1 MHLFLSLLHCTSQTR
16 LSVRGALSRHGSQ
29 LDSSRLK
36 EEPRWAYASTY
47 RRQKSLLLRC
57 FRCNSEGS
65 PVHES
70 RRREGWERRGTRHA
84 GGKGK
89 EEEREQIGGSI
100 WILPFNTHPRPLAR
114 FITASRALAPAKN
127 FNRKIMSHL
136 IARTWFT
143 VDWRPDF

>member
-1 MHLFLSLLHCTSQTR
+1 MSLRVNLQAAKVAAPSLLPLQVAT
-16 LSVRGALSRHGSQ
+16 
-29 LDSSRLK
+29 
-36 EEPRWAYASTY
+36 
-47 RRQKSLLLRC
+47 
-57 FRCNSEGS
+57 EGS

-136 IARTWFT
+136 IART
-143 VDWRPDF
+143 